1 LNDLQTEIE
10 AGTKSY
16 EQLAKLPETERYS
29 KDLNLLTG
37 QNFTKLK
44 RYRDL
49 EDKGR
54 SALKTKQPMTKA
66 EVEEAQKLQKELEV
80 K

>member
-1 LNDLQTEIE
+1 LNDLQVEIE

-44 RYRDL
+44 RYRAL
-49 EDKGR
+49 EDKAK
-54 SALKTKQPMTKA
+54 SLKQGQTMTKA
-66 EVEEAQKLQKELEV
+66 EVEEAKKLQQELGV
-80 K
+80 